1 MPVKYEIMFTEG
13 VKILLMLKELHLE
26 ISVLD
31 CDTWSGHSE
40 LQKKQKKQ
48 EKIEPVKK
56 HPVLTLKKGIFLY
69 SFNKSG
75 GKIFRFG

>member
-13 VKILLMLKELHLE
+13 VKILVMLKELHLE

-31 CDTWSGHSE
+31 WDTWSGHSE
-40 LQKKQKKQ
+40 LQKKKKQ

-69 SFNKSG
+69 SFNNSG
-75 GKIFRFG
+75 GKKFRLG